1 MKIFVCLPLTKA
13 QLGRLAAGAGAAE
26 ILYHPNADSDDTARA
41 DFEASE
47 ITFGNPPAAW
57 IGPTARTR
65 WVQLESVGFGEYAGL
80 NWSALCGTPV
90 MTNLAGFFSGPVAE
104 SILAG
109 LLSHCRGMGK
119 LRSLQD
125 QRQWQGGAIRATLT
139 TLTGA
144 RVVLLGR
151 GDINRRVAELLQP
164 FRCRIVE
171 FGRDFDP
178 GMLDSALATADVVI
192 CCVPHTPQTSGLFHR
207 QRIGLMKPGALFV
220 NFGRGSLVDEEA
232 LAEAL
237 EAGALGGAV
246 IDVTREEPLSADHR
260 FWSAPNLLLTQ
271 HSGGGTADEID
282 RKIDVFLANLDC
294 YRMGEPLLHQIDF
307 VRGY

>member
-1 MKIFVCLPLTKA
+1 MKIFACLPLTAA
-13 QLGRLAAGAGAAE
+13 QLGRLITGAGAAE
-26 ILYHPNADSDDTARA
+26 ILYHPDVELDSAARA
-41 DFEASE
+41 AFEASE
-47 ITFGNPPAAW
+47 ITFGNPLATW
-57 IGPTARTR
+57 IGPAARTR

-80 NWSALCGTPV
+80 DWSALGGIPV
-90 MTNLAGFFSGPVAE
+90 MTNLAGFFSEPVAE

-109 LLSHCRGMGK
+109 LLSHCRGLGR

-151 GDINRRVAELLQP
+151 GDINRRVVELLEP
-164 FRCRIVE
+164 FHCQMVE
-171 FGRDFDP
+171 FGRGFDP
-178 GMLDSALATADVVI
+178 AMLDVALAKADIVI

-207 QRIGLMKPGALFV
+207 RRIGMIKPGALFV

-237 EAGALGGAV
+237 EAGDLGGAV
-246 IDVTREEPLSADHR
+246 IDVTKEEPLPGDHR
-260 FWSAPNLLLTQ
+260 FWSAPNMLLTQ
-271 HSGGGTADEID
+271 HSGGGTADEND
-282 RKIDVFLANLDC
+282 RKINVFLANLGR
-294 YRMGEPLLHQIDF
+294 YRLDEPLLHQIDF
-307 VRGY
+307 SRGY